1 MDTGD
6 ERIVQR
12 VEGGGSMS
20 DLQKHGSCG
29 LHCLQIESLSVKR
42 GGKTVVDRVSLH
54 AHCGE
59 LTALI
64 GRNGAGKS
72 TLMRAIVGE
81 LPYTGRITFSGHDG
95 APTPHAP
102 RCGYVPQALSLD
114 AGSPTTVR
122 DLILSYTSRL
132 PAFLPRRRE
141 TVTALREHLARFGAQ
156 SLLDARLGGL
166 SGGERQRVL
175 LALATLQK
183 PDLLLLDEPVSG
195 VDSEGLEAFYEM
207 INRLRSE
214 DMLVILISHDLSF
227 VRSHADR
234 AVLLENGRVAASG
247 RPEQVFATAAFA
259 AAFPAQSGRGVR

>member
-1 MDTGD
+1 
-6 ERIVQR
+6 
-12 VEGGGSMS
+12 MS
-20 DLQKHGSCG
+20 KLQKHGSCG
-29 LHCLQIESLSVKR
+29 LHCLQIEDLSVKR

-81 LPYTGRITFSGHDG
+81 LPYTGSITFSGHDG
-95 APTPHAP
+95 APAPQMP
-102 RCGYVPQALSLD
+102 RCGYVPQTLSLD
-114 AGSPTTVR
+114 AGSPTTVQ

-132 PAFLPRRRE
+132 PAFLPRRKR
-141 TVTALREHLARFGAQ
+141 TVAALREHLERFGAG
-156 SLLDARLGGL
+156 SLLHARIGGL

-183 PDLLLLDEPVSG
+183 PDLLLMDEPVSG
-195 VDSEGLEAFYEM
+195 VDSEGLEVFYEM
-207 INRLRSE
+207 IDRLRSE
-214 DMLVILISHDLSF
+214 DMLVLLISHDLPF
-227 VRSHADR
+227 VRQHADR

-247 RPEQVFATAAFA
+247 TPESVFSTPAFA
-259 AAFPAQSGRGVR
+259 AVFPAHASASSPQAGREAR